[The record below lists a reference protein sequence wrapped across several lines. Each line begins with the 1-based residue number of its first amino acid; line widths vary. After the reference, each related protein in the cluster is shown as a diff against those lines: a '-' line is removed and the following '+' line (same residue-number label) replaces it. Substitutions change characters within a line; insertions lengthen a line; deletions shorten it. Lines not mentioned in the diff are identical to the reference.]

1 MRIVSP
7 CILAVDGSK
16 KGRIASPQKM
26 QINLNYTAYK
36 TKMTDE
42 NMKVKAL
49 MINMDVNKFVCYFLE
64 KTGYKT
70 NEIDDQ

>member
-1 MRIVSP
+1 MEANKEK
-7 CILAVDGSK
+7 L
-16 KGRIASPQKM
+16 ASPQKM
-26 QINLNYTAYK
+26 QINLNFTAYK

-49 MINMDVNKFVCYFLE
+49 MIKMDVNKFVCYFLE

-70 NEIDDQ
+70 NEIDDQWQK